1 MSISLW
7 SSRTSP
13 ADNNWWGVAYGT
25 DPNGSGLFVAIASSG
40 TGRVMTSP
48 DGINWTLRTS
58 PNNEWSS
65 ITYGTPNGV
74 GLFVA
79 VAVTGTGNR
88 VMTSPDG
95 INWTSRTSAANND
108 WWGVTYGTPNG
119 VGLFVAVAA
128 TGTGNRVMTSP
139 DGINWTLRTSAADS
153 NWFSVVYGNGLFVA
167 VAAFFGVNRVMTSPD
182 GINWTLRPSASDSDN
197 WVKVTYG
204 TPNGVGLFVAVAST
218 GRVMTSP
225 NGINWTLRV
234 TISSSIWGV
243 CYGNGLFVAVSFG
256 TLNIII
262 SSNGINWY
270 SMTPPA
276 TNNWR
281 GVIYGN
287 GLFVAVA
294 ESGVGNRVMTATTL
308 SPTITNFSIPTKRYG
323 DTPFTITQPTSNS
336 SGSFSYTSS
345 NLSVA
350 TISGNI
356 ITIVSDGNSIITT
369 RQQATTSY
377 TSITK
382 TTTLLVEK
390 LLNETLLV
398 ENLSNETLLV
408 DKVPISNICF
418 PASTPITCNQGN
430 IPIEKINP
438 DIHTIR
444 NKKIVGITK
453 TITQDKYLVCFEK
466 GALGINLPS
475 QKTIISKNHKI
486 FYKGNMIKAKKLVGI
501 NDKVYKKKCIKEIVY
516 NVLMEKH
523 YQIAVNNLIC
533 ETLHPE
539 NGIAKLYRKLQK
551 LNPEEQN
558 DLINNYNEYV
568 KILFD

>member
-7 SSRTSP
+7 SSRTSN
-13 ADNNWWGVAYGT
+13 DNDWWGVTYGT
-25 DPNGSGLFVAIASSG
+25 PNGVGLFVAIASSG
-40 TGRVMTSP
+40 TGNRVMTSP

-58 PNNEWSS
+58 AANNTWSS
-65 ITYGTPNGV
+65 ITYGN

-79 VAVTGTGNR
+79 VAISGTGNR
-88 VMTSPDG
+88 VMTSPNG
-95 INWTSRTSAANND
+95 INWTLRTSAADND

-119 VGLFVAVAA
+119 VGLFVAVASS
-128 TGTGNRVMTSP
+128 GTGNRVMTSP

-167 VAAFFGVNRVMTSPD
+167 VAAFFGVKRVMTSPDGIKWTLRTSAADSNNWVNVTYGTPNGFGLFVAVGNNRIMTSPD
-182 GINWTLRPSASDSDN
+182 GINWTLRTTIVN
-197 WVKVTYG
+197 
-204 TPNGVGLFVAVAST
+204 
-218 GRVMTSP
+218 
-225 NGINWTLRV
+225 IN
-234 TISSSIWGV
+234 IWCV
-243 CYGNGLFVAVSFG
+243 CYGNGLFVAVFFNTG
-256 TLNIII
+256 NIVLT
-262 SSNGINWY
+262 SSDGITWN
-270 SMTPPA
+270 SMSSA
-276 TNNWR
+276 ASNSWR

-294 ESGVGNRVMTATTL
+294 ESGLGNRVMTATTL

-323 DTPFTITQPTSNS
+323 DAPFTITQPTSNS

-356 ITIVSDGNSIITT
+356 ITIVGDGNSII
-369 RQQATTSY
+369 ATTQRATTAY
-377 TSITK
+377 TSITQ
-382 TTTLLVEK
+382 TTTF
-390 LLNETLLV
+390 
-398 ENLSNETLLV
+398 LV
-408 DKVPISNICF
+408 DKALSNVTLLMDKALSNVTLLMDNVPISNICF
-418 PASTPITCNQGN
+418 PAATPITCDQGN

-486 FYKGNMIKAKKLVGI
+486 FYQGIMIKAKKLVGI
-501 NDKVYKKKCIKEIVY
+501 NYKVYKTKCIKEIVY
-516 NVLMEKH
+516 NVLLEKH
-523 YQIAVNNLIC
+523 YQMAVNNLIC

-539 NGIAKLYRKLQK
+539 NGIAILYRKLQK

-558 DLINNYNEYV
+558 DLINNYNECV
-568 KILFD
+568 KMFKK